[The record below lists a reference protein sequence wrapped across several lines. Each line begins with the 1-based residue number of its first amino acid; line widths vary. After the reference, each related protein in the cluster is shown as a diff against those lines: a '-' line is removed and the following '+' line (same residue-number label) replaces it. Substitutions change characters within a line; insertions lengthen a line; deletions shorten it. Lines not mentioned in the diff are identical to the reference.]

1 MQLIVE
7 LNDLNALKDY
17 QKLNNL
23 AYILIGI
30 KDLSLTPAT
39 TFDFNEIDAII
50 EELKGFKKDV
60 GIIVNAERIFTDQEL
75 VEAKNLIEK
84 LKTKKIVYF
93 TYSDFGFYRMMK
105 NNFKYDLIYR
115 APTYLTNYYDINL
128 QVENNS
134 YVVASSEIAREELV
148 EIDRHVNNNYIVDL
162 FGRHACFYSK
172 RKLLSMYFNYRNDN
186 HNPYNSD
193 YYIIEELRKEKQPI
207 KEDETGTHIF
217 STSNQYLLEE
227 ITTLKNAEYG
237 IIHTI
242 FLNKKQ
248 TKAVVKS
255 YDNYLKTFDNEA
267 FYKKLDENNVPYY
280 KGQYDKKSILL
291 KKEAEK

>member
-7 LNDLNALKDY
+7 LNDLKALKDY
-17 QKLNNL
+17 QKLSNL

-30 KDLSLTPAT
+30 KDLSLTPAA
-39 TFDFNEIDAII
+39 TFDFDEIDTII
-50 EELKGFKKDV
+50 EELNSFKKDV
-60 GIIVNAERIFTDQEL
+60 GIIVNAERLYTDQEL
-75 VEAKNLIEK
+75 LKAKNIIEK
-84 LKTKKIVYF
+84 LKTKKIA
-93 TYSDFGFYRMMK
+93 
-105 NNFKYDLIYR
+105 NFKYDLIYR
-115 APTYLTNYYDINL
+115 APIYLTNYYDINL
-128 QVENNS
+128 QAENNS
-134 YVVASSEIAREELV
+134 YVVASSEITKEELA
-148 EIDRHVNNNYIVDL
+148 EIDKQVNNDYIIDL

-172 RKLLSMYFNYRNDN
+172 RKLLSMYFKYRNDS
-186 HNPYNSD
+186 HNSYNDD

-227 ITTLKNAEYG
+227 IKNLKKAKYG

-248 TKAVVKS
+248 TKAVIKS
-255 YDNYLKTFDNEA
+255 YDEYLKTFDTEA
-267 FYKKLDENNVPYY
+267 FYKKLEENNVAYY

-291 KKEAEK
+291 KKEA

>member
-7 LNDLNALKDY
+7 LNDLRALKDY
-17 QKLNNL
+17 QKLSNL

-30 KDLSLTPAT
+30 KDLSLTPAA
-39 TFDFNEIDAII
+39 TFDFDEIDTII
-50 EELKGFKKDV
+50 EELNSFKKDV
-60 GIIVNAERIFTDQEL
+60 GIIVNAERLYTDQEL
-75 VEAKNLIEK
+75 LKAKNIIEK
-84 LKTKKIVYF
+84 LKTKKIAYF
-93 TYSDFGFYRMMK
+93 TYSDFGFYQMMK
-105 NNFKYDLIYR
+105 DNFKYDLIYR

-128 QVENNS
+128 QAENNS
-134 YVVASSEIAREELV
+134 YVVASSEITKEELA
-148 EIDRHVNNNYIVDL
+148 EIDKQVNNDYIIDL

-172 RKLLSMYFNYRNDN
+172 RKLLSMYFKYRNDS
-186 HNPYNSD
+186 HNPYNDD

-227 ITTLKNAEYG
+227 IKNLKKAKYG

-248 TKAVVKS
+248 TKAVIKS
-255 YDNYLKTFDNEA
+255 YDEYLKTFDTEA
-267 FYKKLDENNVPYY
+267 FYKKLEENNVAYY

-291 KKEAEK
+291 KKEA